1 MTIVDLLIIFLAL
14 GSVVVGVIRGI
25 VREAIS
31 ITALLV
37 AIWAALQLGPYA
49 AGWLGGSF
57 GSSELE
63 MWAGRILVFVLILAL
78 GALAGWSISRIVR
91 MAGLSGTDR
100 TLGGLFG
107 LARAVILTGMFVLLG
122 RYASLE
128 ANDWWFESELIP
140 YAEVVADWI
149 EVMAPKGMEM
159 LQPEDM
165 LEQLQLSGPGPHL
178 NNCRRQAKT

>member
-14 GSVVVGVIRGI
+14 ASVVVGIFRGI

-57 GSSELE
+57 GSTELE
-63 MWAGRILVFVLILAL
+63 LWAGRFVVFILILGL
-78 GALAGWSISRIVR
+78 GALAGWSISKIVR

-100 TLGGLFG
+100 SLGGLFG
-107 LARAVILTGMFVLLG
+107 LARAVVLTGMFVLLG

-128 ANDWWFESELIP
+128 ANDWWFESQLIP
-140 YAEVVADWI
+140 YAEIVADWI
-149 EVMAPKGMEM
+149 EVMAPKGMDM
-159 LQPEDM
+159 LQPGDM
-165 LEQLQLSGPGPHL
+165 LDELQLSVPE
-178 NNCRRQAKT
+178 TF